1 MVAVGLVVR
10 ALIVAVVLIA
20 AGSSLDT
27 AAKPAT
33 STTLTGVVSRVSD
46 GDTLWVRPTAADR
59 SRKPVKVRMLG
70 IDAPERCQ
78 AGGAAATAALRS
90 RVLHQP
96 VAVRVVG
103 TDDYGRLLGEVRLN
117 DQDLGSWMVSEGH
130 AWSHRRRD
138 VADVYAL
145 EEREARSAKR
155 GVFHDPSAI
164 EPSSFRRS
172 HGHCR

>member
-10 ALIVAVVLIA
+10 ALIVAVLLIA
-20 AGSSLDT
+20 AGSSLDA

-33 STTLTGVVSRVSD
+33 TTTLTGVVSRVSD

-96 VAVRVVG
+96 VVVRVVG
-103 TDDYGRLLGEVRLN
+103 TDDYGRLLGEVRLD
-117 DQDLGSWMVSEGH
+117 DQDLGSWMVREGH
-130 AWSHRRRD
+130 AWSHRRRRSNG
-138 VADVYAL
+138 VYAA
-145 EEREARSAKR
+145 EEAEARLARR
-155 GVFHDPSAI
+155 GLFADADAI
-164 EPSSFRRS
+164 EPRLFRQK
-172 HGHCR
+172 HGACD